1 MNTDEGL
8 HSGATVLCW
17 MGRGG
22 ALLVFALMLI
32 VLALDGARTSMWHW
46 LAGLIVASVW
56 FAACYVLA
64 WIIDGFAH
72 QAVTRSS
79 AQK

>member
-1 MNTDEGL
+1 
-8 HSGATVLCW
+8 
-17 MGRGG
+17 
-22 ALLVFALMLI
+22 MLI